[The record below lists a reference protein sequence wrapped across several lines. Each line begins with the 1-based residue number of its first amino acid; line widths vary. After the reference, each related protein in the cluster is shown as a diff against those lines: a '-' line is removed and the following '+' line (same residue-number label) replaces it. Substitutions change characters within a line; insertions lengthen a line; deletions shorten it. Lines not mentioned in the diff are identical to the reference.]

1 MIVTDSTL
9 VGYTMINGTWGLQ
22 MALLIGSLS
31 NFFINPDP
39 LDMSVATQTQID
51 ELRFL
56 RLYLIPMTHGS
67 LMLMLL
73 ISSSDRI
80 PWDEVKQGLNFLAM
94 ILQINMILSASL
106 GMANFDWPIPSNYP
120 YDKALQWEASYIWLE
135 IEQLVF
141 LSVLASNVIFL
152 VFRSCVRHKLRL
164 DRIDEKRQLPNVD
177 TIIALSEVA
186 NAFHA

>member
-1 MIVTDSTL
+1 
-9 VGYTMINGTWGLQ
+9 
-22 MALLIGSLS
+22 
-31 NFFINPDP
+31 
-39 LDMSVATQTQID
+39 
-51 ELRFL
+51 
-56 RLYLIPMTHGS
+56 MTHGS

-73 ISSSDRI
+73 ISSCDII